1 MAKKQGRPCA
11 RLEISSR
18 PRLRPTVFARDF
30 ENVQNRASQAVAA
43 CCRFCWKHS
52 RQKTGLPCV
61 GLKGTVVSLPH
72 CEQVVRVSVLFGT
85 CPGVGAPSTE
95 TRFALHT
102 LQRFGSFLN
111 CLSWKNSCSPAV
123 KIKSD
128 PQSIHFSTLSWNSI
142 PHPIPRSP
150 PVRLGKLK
158 AFRTRECA
166 QSRYA
171 PPLKQ
176 LPWIR
181 PHLRITQVTAS
192 EGNAGHGPWR
202 KSSISECETRG
213 KGMGRRPHGSDPSVV
228 SLAPCELFCD
238 YVSVPRLP

>member
-1 MAKKQGRPCA
+1 VHAWKSLHA
-11 RLEISSR
+11 RDYA
-18 PRLRPTVFARDF
+18 PTVFAGTS
-30 ENVQNRASQAVAA
+30 ENVQNSGSQAVAA

-72 CEQVVRVSVLFGT
+72 CEQVVRVSVLLGT

-111 CLSWKNSCSPAV
+111 CLSWKNNCSPAV

-150 PVRLGKLK
+150 PVRLRKPE

-171 PPLKQ
+171 PPLKHF
-176 LPWIR
+176 PGFG
-181 PHLRITQVTAS
+181 PPADHASFTAS
-192 EGNAGHGPWR
+192 TGNAGHGPWR
-202 KSSISECETRG
+202 NSSISECETRG
-213 KGMGRRPHGSDPSVV
+213 KGMGRHPHGSDPSVV
-228 SLAPCELFCD
+228 SLAPYELSCG
-238 YVSVPRLP
+238 YVSAPRLP